1 MKLIPMEL
9 DEHEQGEVVR
19 KWLRQNGGSLI
30 TGIALGLAC
39 ILGWNWWQ
47 GKTLRAKEE
56 AAVQYA
62 NFSQAVAGTDE
73 SKIKT
78 FSTLIA
84 DKYADTPYA
93 DLAKLR
99 ESAHLQSL
107 GKYAEAVKL
116 LDDGAARSKDAG
128 LKELFALRAA
138 RVVLIDGKPA
148 DAIKRVDAVGAKTLY
163 PGIAMELRGDA
174 EAALG
179 RRDDARKS
187 YEKALTSIDQAS
199 PLRRLVE
206 LKLIDAGG
214 TPPAQPEI

>member
-9 DEHEQGEVVR
+9 DEHEQGEAVR

-30 TGIALGLAC
+30 TGVALGLAC

-47 GKTLRAKEE
+47 GKNLRGKEE

-62 NFSQAVAGTDE
+62 NFSEAVTGTDE
-73 SKIKT
+73 AKLKT

-99 ESAHLQSL
+99 EAAHLQSL
-107 GKYAEAVKL
+107 GKYAEAIAM
-116 LDDGAARSKDAG
+116 LDAGAAKTKDPG

-138 RVVLIDGKPA
+138 RVVLINGKPA
-148 DAIKRVDAVGAKTLY
+148 DAIKRVDAVGTKTLY
-163 PGIAMELRGDA
+163 PGIALELRGDA
-174 EAALG
+174 EGALG
-179 RRDDARKS
+179 RRDAARKA
-187 YEKALTSIDQAS
+187 YESALTSIDQAS